1 MGFRWIFL
9 YPWIDNVRYVKG
21 QYIRSLKGLYESN
34 YMASWLEFA
43 KYIGKIQH
51 QATYTFFNKIWSF
64 FLKEQYGSTHI
75 ILDSNFSNDAQNS
88 SIYISWKVNMVQT
101 VFFWSEFRIC
111 KKILE
116 NKTQKYQV
124 MKIDENFVEGRY
136 WTIVFCEFVAVLIK
150 KGKI

>member
-1 MGFRWIFL
+1 MGFRWIFV

-51 QATYTFFNKIWSF
+51 QATYTFFSKIWSF

-88 SIYISWKVNMVQT
+88 SIYIYLERSIWFRLYSFDQN
-101 VFFWSEFRIC
+101 SEFAR
-111 KKILE
+111 KYWKTKLRNTKWWRLMKILWKDDIE
-116 NKTQKYQV
+116 PLS
-124 MKIDENFVEGRY
+124 FVSLLQY
-136 WTIVFCEFVAVLIK
+136 S
-150 KGKI
+150 

>member
-1 MGFRWIFL
+1 MSQTIWPLGLNLLNIL
-9 YPWIDNVRYVKG
+9 
-21 QYIRSLKGLYESN
+21 QYILHNTTSSHIYL
-34 YMASWLEFA
+34 
-43 KYIGKIQH
+43 
-51 QATYTFFNKIWSF
+51 FFIKVDHF

-75 ILDSNFSNDAQNS
+75 VLDSSFSNDAQNS

-136 WTIVFCEFVAVLIK
+136 RTIVFCEFVAVLIK